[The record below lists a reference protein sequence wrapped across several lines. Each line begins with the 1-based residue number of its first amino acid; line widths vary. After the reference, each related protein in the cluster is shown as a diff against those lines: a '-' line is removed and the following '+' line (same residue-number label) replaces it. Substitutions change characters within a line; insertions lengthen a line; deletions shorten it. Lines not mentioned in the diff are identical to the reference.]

1 MTGESQL
8 LAGTFLREFHG
19 TGDPQKKRASGALIY
34 REGALAQL
42 FSLSFALSPFFSV
55 LLLSN

>member
-1 MTGESQL
+1 
-8 LAGTFLREFHG
+8 
-19 TGDPQKKRASGALIY
+19 LIY